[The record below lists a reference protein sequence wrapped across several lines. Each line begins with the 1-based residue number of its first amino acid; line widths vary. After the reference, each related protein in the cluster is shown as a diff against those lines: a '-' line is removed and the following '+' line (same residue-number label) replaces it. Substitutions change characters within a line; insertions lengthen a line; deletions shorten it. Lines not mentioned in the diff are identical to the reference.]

1 MATIHEAVPS
11 GAVDEVARII
21 RESPDMVNAP
31 NQHGTTPLHLAVACA
46 GADMVSLLLA
56 HGADTSAVAKG
67 CGTPLEEAETF
78 LATARESVAATPDT
92 VRECEQI
99 LRLLNTVSGTV
110 FIAERF
116 HHRIEKGYRTQDDYE
131 LFYCQWCGIKAYAH
145 PASSAWARRACA
157 DCLNLNVFG
166 RALKTCAK
174 HGDYAVFLT
183 ETGRILGDCS
193 RCHKEAQEAALRE
206 EWRRAHKC
214 EICGTKLS
222 IFARMRGDLRC
233 SEHK

>member
-1 MATIHEAVPS
+1 MTEIHKAVQS
-11 GAVDEVARII
+11 ARVDEVARII

-67 CGTPLEEAETF
+67 CGTPLELAETF

-99 LRLLNTVSGTV
+99 LRLLTTVSGTV
-110 FIAERF
+110 FIAERS
-116 HHRIEKGYRTQDDYE
+116 HHRIEKGHRTRDDYE
-131 LFYCQWCGIKAYAH
+131 PFYCQWCGIKAYAH
-145 PASSAWARRACA
+145 PASPSWPRQACA
-157 DCLNLNVFG
+157 DCFNVVVG
-166 RALKTCAK
+166 RASKTCAK

-193 RCHKEAQEAALRE
+193 GCHKEVKETALRE
-206 EWRRAHKC
+206 EWRQAHKC

-233 SEHK
+233 SKHQ